1 MDYLVCERISGDC
14 INFYWLLLM
23 LSYSSANLIYFRKAG
38 VPQGFKNCQFHR
50 VIKDFM
56 IQGGDFLKVAF
67 SSLNLVLG
75 FYIEG
80 CSVMKIPSSIGVG
93 VIDNFM
99 KTYSVTLCVCV
110 CNPKVCAYLIIKC
123 VLIPV

>member
-1 MDYLVCERISGDC
+1 
-14 INFYWLLLM
+14 M
-23 LSYSSANLIYFRKAG
+23 LSYSSANLIFFRKAG

-75 FYIEG
+75 FYVEG
-80 CSVMKIPSSIGVG
+80 YSVMKIPSSMGIGVT
-93 VIDNFM
+93 DNFI
-99 KTYSVTLCVCV
+99 KAYSLCVSV
-110 CNPKVCAYLIIKC
+110 CNPNY
-123 VLIPV
+123 VLI